1 MRTIAITNQKGGCG
15 KTTTAVNLAAAFA
28 VNGRVT
34 LLIDLDPQGH
44 ATMGAGFDP
53 ESLEITVRDLF
64 SNPAVP
70 VGDIVIRTPVDKLDL
85 IPSNILLSGAEIH
98 IRSMNER
105 EYVLRKILS
114 NLYDFY
120 DICIID
126 CSPSLSLLTVNAL
139 VSSDEVIIPVQTQYY
154 SLEGLKQ
161 VLATIE
167 IVQGKFNSQLEILG
181 ILLTFVEQRAK
192 ISRQIQHQLREY
204 FGEAVL
210 ETVIHKDV
218 RLAEAPSARTP
229 VLAYAPQCRA
239 ALEYELLANEIE
251 HAQKNWITETNK

>member
-28 VNGRVT
+28 VSGRAT
-34 LLIDLDPQGH
+34 LLVDLDPQGH

-53 ESLEITVRDLF
+53 ENIETTARDLF
-64 SNPAVP
+64 PDPAIPAEDAVL
-70 VGDIVIRTPVDKLDL
+70 RTQLDKLDL
-85 IPSNILLSGAEIH
+85 IPSNILLSGAEFH
-98 IRSMNER
+98 IRFMNER
-105 EYVLRKILS
+105 EYVLGRALS
-114 NLYDFY
+114 ELDEFY

-167 IVQGKFNSQLEILG
+167 IVQGRFNSQLDILG
-181 ILLTFVEQRAK
+181 ILLTFVERRAK
-192 ISRQIQHQLREY
+192 MSKQIQRQLREY

-210 ETVIHKDV
+210 ETVIHRNV
-218 RLAEAPSARTP
+218 RLAEAPSARAPILT
-229 VLAYAPQCRA
+229 YAPKCEA
-239 ALEYELLANEIE
+239 TMEYELLVNEIE
-251 HAQKNWITETNK
+251 HARKNGITKTNK

>member
-64 SNPAVP
+64 GDPAIP
-70 VGDIVIRTPVDKLDL
+70 AGDAVLRTQLDKLDL
-85 IPSNILLSGAEIH
+85 IPSNILLSGTEFH
-98 IRSMNER
+98 VRSMNER
-105 EYVLRKILS
+105 EYVLKKALS
-114 NLYDFY
+114 ELNEFY

-139 VSSDEVIIPVQTQYY
+139 VCSNDVVIPVQTHFY

-161 VLATIE
+161 VLATVE
-167 IVQGKFNSQLEILG
+167 IVQDRFNSQLEILG
-181 ILLTFVEQRAK
+181 ILLTFVDRRAK
-192 ISRQIQHQLREY
+192 MSRQIQCQLREY
-204 FGEAVL
+204 FGETVL
-210 ETVIHKDV
+210 ETVIHTNV
-218 RLAEAPSARTP
+218 RLAEAPSARAPILT
-229 VLAYAPQCRA
+229 YAPKCKA
-239 ALEYELLANEIE
+239 ALEYELLAKEIE
-251 HAQKNWITETNK
+251 HAQKDGITKTNT